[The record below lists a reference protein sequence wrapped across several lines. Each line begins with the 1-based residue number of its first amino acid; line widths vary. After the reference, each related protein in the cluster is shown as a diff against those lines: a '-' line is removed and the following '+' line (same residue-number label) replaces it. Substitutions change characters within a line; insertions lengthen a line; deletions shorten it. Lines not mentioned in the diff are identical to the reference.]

1 MHTYICIWE
10 VPPIVRTLDSLHP
23 CRGFVPPDRSLAPG
37 RKGCYGGRSMDHGWY
52 GDLAMIIGY
61 HRCCLWRYQRNG
73 GFYRKNIHERANF
86 PWPCLITGGYTL
98 SYLQTEW
105 HGVLS
110 RRVTI
115 TGKLQP
121 MVKLE
126 EENSLGDGSKWC
138 TKKHFLSIDIVKWG

>member
-1 MHTYICIWE
+1 MYMGGTTNSE
-10 VPPIVRTLDSLHP
+10 DSGFTASLPRVRAP
-23 CRGFVPPDRSLAPG
+23 NRSLAPG

-86 PWPCLITGGYTL
+86 PWPCFDYRRLYIKL
-98 SYLQTEW
+98 SPNRMAMGFCLVEL
-105 HGVLS
+105 LS
-110 RRVTI
+110 RASYSPWWSW
-115 TGKLQP
+115 K
-121 MVKLE
+121 KK
-126 EENSLGDGSKWC
+126 NSLGDGSKWC